1 MSTLEM
7 PQPSDDNSNNN
18 ENIVQP
24 SDDAAQEATKPS
36 EEWLGALGEP
46 DGNELADASRKHL
59 VAINSLITT
68 FGKLSANQT
77 IDEQQRVLNKSST
90 LLNMQYLPALRELAT
105 HYLQDLPTTPKQKES
120 LLAWFA
126 DLMESDRQAVMAA
139 AHAIAPDSI
148 PEKQADI
155 PAQAKLHVN
164 QLYEESMEECEED
177 LSRMPAYFAD
187 DFAGALGQQQVDMI
201 NSAYSSIPAAS
212 KEAQATEQPTTAKDD
227 TPPPEIPTSLEIKD
241 PKIARMLMFS
251 EIGKEVIKGFAITG
265 GVAGGIVA
273 GNVITH
279 FFSRKK

>member
-7 PQPSDDNSNNN
+7 PEPSDDNSKEN
-18 ENIVQP
+18 EGVIQP
-24 SDDAAQEATKPS
+24 SDNTTQEAAKVS
-36 EEWLGALGEP
+36 EEWLEALGEP

-105 HYLQDLPTTPKQKES
+105 HYLQDLPTAPKQKES

-155 PAQAKLHVN
+155 PAQAKLYVN
-164 QLYEESMEECEED
+164 QLYEESVEECEED
-177 LSRMPAYFAD
+177 LSRMPAYFAAN
-187 DFAGALGQQQVDMI
+187 FAISLGQHQANMI
-201 NSAYSSIPAAS
+201 NSTYDSIPTVS
-212 KEAQATEQPTTAKDD
+212 KEAQTPKDD
-227 TPPPEIPTSLEIKD
+227 TSPPELPTSLEIKD
-241 PKIARMLMFS
+241 PKIARMLALS
-251 EIGKEVIKGFAITG
+251 EIGKEAVKALTIAG
-265 GVAGGIVA
+265 GVASGIII
-273 GNVITH
+273 GNAVTH

>member
-7 PQPSDDNSNNN
+7 PEPSDDNSKEN
-18 ENIVQP
+18 EGIIQL
-24 SDDAAQEATKPS
+24 SDNTTQEAAKVS
-36 EEWLGALGEP
+36 EEWLEALGEP

-59 VAINSLITT
+59 AAINSLITT

-120 LLAWFA
+120 LLTWFA

-164 QLYEESMEECEED
+164 QLYEESVEECEED
-177 LSRMPAYFAD
+177 PSRMPAYFAAN
-187 DFAGALGQQQVDMI
+187 FAISLGQHQANMI
-201 NSAYSSIPAAS
+201 NSTYDSIPTVS
-212 KEAQATEQPTTAKDD
+212 KEAQTPKDD

-241 PKIARMLMFS
+241 PKIARMLMLS
-251 EIGKEVIKGFAITG
+251 EIGKEAVKALTIAG
-265 GVAGGIVA
+265 GVAGGIII
-273 GNVITH
+273 GNAVTH

>member
-1 MSTLEM
+1 MIT
-7 PQPSDDNSNNN
+7 PIITK
-18 ENIVQP
+18 NIVQP
-24 SDDAAQEATKPS
+24 GDDTAQEATKAS
-36 EEWLGALGEP
+36 EEWLEALGEP

-59 VAINSLITT
+59 VSINSLITT

-155 PAQAKLHVN
+155 PAQAKLYVN
-164 QLYEESMEECEED
+164 QLYEESVEECEED
-177 LSRMPAYFAD
+177 LSRMPAYFAAN
-187 DFAGALGQQQVDMI
+187 FAISLGQHQANMI
-201 NSAYSSIPAAS
+201 NSTYDSIPTVS
-212 KEAQATEQPTTAKDD
+212 KEAQTPEDD

-251 EIGKEVIKGFAITG
+251 EIGKEVVKAFTIAG
-265 GVAGGIVA
+265 GVAGGIFA

-279 FFSRKK
+279 FWSRKK

>member
-7 PQPSDDNSNNN
+7 PRPNDDNSEENEGIIQPSDNTT
-18 ENIVQP
+18 
-24 SDDAAQEATKPS
+24 QEATKAS
-36 EEWLGALGEP
+36 EEWLEALGEP

-59 VAINSLITT
+59 AAINSLITT
-68 FGKLSANQT
+68 FERLSANQT

-155 PAQAKLHVN
+155 PAQAKLYVN
-164 QLYEESMEECEED
+164 QLYEESVEECEED
-177 LSRMPAYFAD
+177 LSRMPAYFAAN
-187 DFAGALGQQQVDMI
+187 FAISLGQHQANMI
-201 NSAYSSIPAAS
+201 NSTYDSIPTVS
-212 KEAQATEQPTTAKDD
+212 KEAQTPKDD
-227 TPPPEIPTSLEIKD
+227 TPPPELPTSLEIKD
-241 PKIARMLMFS
+241 PKIARMLALS
-251 EIGKEVIKGFAITG
+251 EIGKEAVKALTIAG
-265 GVAGGIVA
+265 GVASGIII
-273 GNVITH
+273 GNAVTH

>member
-7 PQPSDDNSNNN
+7 PEPSDDNSKEN
-18 ENIVQP
+18 EGIIQP
-24 SDDAAQEATKPS
+24 SDNTTQEAAKVS
-36 EEWLGALGEP
+36 EEWLEALGEP
-46 DGNELADASRKHL
+46 DGEDLTSASLKHL
-59 VAINSLITT
+59 AARNKLIAT
-68 FGKLSANQT
+68 FEELSANQT

-120 LLAWFA
+120 LLTWFA
-126 DLMESDRQAVMAA
+126 DLMESDRQAVIAA

-164 QLYEESMEECEED
+164 QLYEESVEECEED
-177 LSRMPAYFAD
+177 PSRMPAYFAAN
-187 DFAGALGQQQVDMI
+187 FAISLGQHQANMI
-201 NSAYSSIPAAS
+201 NSTYDSLPVAS
-212 KEAQATEQPTTAKDD
+212 KEAQTPKDD
-227 TPPPEIPTSLEIKD
+227 TRPPEIPTSLEIKD

-251 EIGKEVIKGFAITG
+251 EIGKEVVKAFAIAG
-265 GVAGGIVA
+265 GVAAGIVT

>member
-7 PQPSDDNSNNN
+7 PRPNDDNSEENEGIIQPSDNTT
-18 ENIVQP
+18 
-24 SDDAAQEATKPS
+24 QEATKAS
-36 EEWLGALGEP
+36 EEWLEALGEP

-59 VAINSLITT
+59 AAINSLITT
-68 FGKLSANQT
+68 FERLSANQT

-155 PAQAKLHVN
+155 PAQAKLYVN
-164 QLYEESMEECEED
+164 QLYEESVEECEED
-177 LSRMPAYFAD
+177 LSRMPAYFAAN
-187 DFAGALGQQQVDMI
+187 FAISLGQHQANMI
-201 NSAYSSIPAAS
+201 NSTYDSIPTVS
-212 KEAQATEQPTTAKDD
+212 KEAQTPEDD

-251 EIGKEVIKGFAITG
+251 EIGKEVVKAFTIAG
-265 GVAGGIVA
+265 GVASGIII
-273 GNVITH
+273 GNAVTR

>member
-7 PQPSDDNSNNN
+7 PQPSDDNSKEN
-18 ENIVQP
+18 EGTIQP
-24 SDDAAQEATKPS
+24 SDNTTQEAAKVS
-36 EEWLGALGEP
+36 EEWLEALGEP

-139 AHAIAPDSI
+139 AHIIAPDSI
-148 PEKQADI
+148 PEKQAGVL
-155 PAQAKLHVN
+155 AQAKLYVN
-164 QLYEESMEECEED
+164 QLYEESVEECEED
-177 LSRMPAYFAD
+177 PSRIPAYFAAN
-187 DFAGALGQQQVDMI
+187 FAISLGQHQANMI
-201 NSAYSSIPAAS
+201 NSTYDSLPVAS
-212 KEAQATEQPTTAKDD
+212 KEAQATEQATTANDNIR
-227 TPPPEIPTSLEIKD
+227 PPEIPTSLEIKD

-251 EIGKEVIKGFAITG
+251 EIGKEAVKALTIAG
-265 GVAGGIVA
+265 GVAAGIVA
-273 GNVITH
+273 GNAITH
-279 FFSRKK
+279 FLSRKK

>member
-7 PQPSDDNSNNN
+7 PQPSDDNSKKN
-18 ENIVQP
+18 EGIIQP
-24 SDDAAQEATKPS
+24 SNDTAQEAAKVS
-36 EEWLGALGEP
+36 EEWLEALGEP
-46 DGNELADASRKHL
+46 DGEDLTSASLKHL
-59 VAINSLITT
+59 AAINKLIAT
-68 FGKLSANQT
+68 FEELSAEQT
-77 IDEQQRVLNKSST
+77 IDEQQRAINKTSNS
-90 LLNMQYLPALRELAT
+90 LNMQYLPALRELAT

-177 LSRMPAYFAD
+177 LSRMPAYFAAN
-187 DFAGALGQQQVDMI
+187 FAISLGQHQANMI
-201 NSAYSSIPAAS
+201 NSTYDSLPVAS
-212 KEAQATEQPTTAKDD
+212 KEAQAPEDD

-251 EIGKEVIKGFAITG
+251 EIGKEAVKALTIAG

>member
-7 PQPSDDNSNNN
+7 PEPSDDNSKEN
-18 ENIVQP
+18 EGVIQP
-24 SDDAAQEATKPS
+24 SDNTTQEAAKVS
-36 EEWLGALGEP
+36 EEWLEALGEP

-155 PAQAKLHVN
+155 PAQAKLYVN
-164 QLYEESMEECEED
+164 QLYEESVEECEED
-177 LSRMPAYFAD
+177 LSRMPAYFAAN
-187 DFAGALGQQQVDMI
+187 FAISLGQHQANMI
-201 NSAYSSIPAAS
+201 NSTYDSIPTVS
-212 KEAQATEQPTTAKDD
+212 KEAQTPKDD
-227 TPPPEIPTSLEIKD
+227 TSPPELPTSLEIKD
-241 PKIARMLMFS
+241 PKIARMLALS
-251 EIGKEVIKGFAITG
+251 EIGKEAVKALTIAG
-265 GVAGGIVA
+265 GVASGIII
-273 GNVITH
+273 GNAVTH

>member
-24 SDDAAQEATKPS
+24 GDDTAQEAAKAS
-36 EEWLGALGEP
+36 EEWLEALGEP

-59 VAINSLITT
+59 AAINSLITT
-68 FGKLSANQT
+68 FERLSANQT

-177 LSRMPAYFAD
+177 LSRMPAYFAAN
-187 DFAGALGQQQVDMI
+187 FAISLGQHQANMI
-201 NSAYSSIPAAS
+201 NSTYDSLPVAS
-212 KEAQATEQPTTAKDD
+212 KEAQAPEDD

-251 EIGKEVIKGFAITG
+251 EIGKEAVKALTIAG
-265 GVAGGIVA
+265 GVAGGIII
-273 GNVITH
+273 GNAVTH

>member
-7 PQPSDDNSNNN
+7 PEPSDDNSKEN
-18 ENIVQP
+18 EGIIQP
-24 SDDAAQEATKPS
+24 SDNTTQEATKAS
-36 EEWLGALGEP
+36 EEWLEALGEP

-59 VAINSLITT
+59 AAINNLITT
-68 FGKLSANQT
+68 FERLSANQT

-120 LLAWFA
+120 LLTWFA

-177 LSRMPAYFAD
+177 PSRMPAYFAAN
-187 DFAGALGQQQVDMI
+187 FAISLGQHQANMI
-201 NSAYSSIPAAS
+201 NSTYDSIPTVS
-212 KEAQATEQPTTAKDD
+212 KEAQTPKDD

-251 EIGKEVIKGFAITG
+251 EIGKEAVKALTIAG
-265 GVAGGIVA
+265 GVAGGIII
-273 GNVITH
+273 GNAVTH

>member
-7 PQPSDDNSNNN
+7 PQPSDDNSDKN
-18 ENIVQP
+18 EKVIQP
-24 SDDAAQEATKPS
+24 SDDTTQEAAKVS
-36 EEWLGALGEP
+36 EEWLEALGEP

-59 VAINSLITT
+59 AAINNLITT
-68 FGKLSANQT
+68 FERLSANQT

-120 LLAWFA
+120 LLTWFA

-164 QLYEESMEECEED
+164 QLYEESVEECEED
-177 LSRMPAYFAD
+177 PSRMPAYFAAN
-187 DFAGALGQQQVDMI
+187 FAISLGQHQANMI
-201 NSAYSSIPAAS
+201 NSTYDSIPTVS
-212 KEAQATEQPTTAKDD
+212 KEAQTPKDD

-241 PKIARMLMFS
+241 PKIARMLMLS
-251 EIGKEVIKGFAITG
+251 EIGKEAVKALTIAG
-265 GVAGGIVA
+265 GVASGIII
-273 GNVITH
+273 GNAVTH

>member
-1 MSTLEM
+1 
-7 PQPSDDNSNNN
+7 
-18 ENIVQP
+18 
-24 SDDAAQEATKPS
+24 
-36 EEWLGALGEP
+36 
-46 DGNELADASRKHL
+46 
-59 VAINSLITT
+59 
-68 FGKLSANQT
+68 
-77 IDEQQRVLNKSST
+77 
-90 LLNMQYLPALRELAT
+90 MQYLPALRELAT

-177 LSRMPAYFAD
+177 LSRMPAYFAAN
-187 DFAGALGQQQVDMI
+187 FAISLGQHQANMI
-201 NSAYSSIPAAS
+201 NSTYDSLPVAS
-212 KEAQATEQPTTAKDD
+212 KEAQAPEDD

-251 EIGKEVIKGFAITG
+251 EIGKEAVKALTIAG
-265 GVAGGIVA
+265 GVAAGIVA

>member
-1 MSTLEM
+1 
-7 PQPSDDNSNNN
+7 
-18 ENIVQP
+18 
-24 SDDAAQEATKPS
+24 
-36 EEWLGALGEP
+36 
-46 DGNELADASRKHL
+46 
-59 VAINSLITT
+59 
-68 FGKLSANQT
+68 
-77 IDEQQRVLNKSST
+77 
-90 LLNMQYLPALRELAT
+90 
-105 HYLQDLPTTPKQKES
+105 
-120 LLAWFA
+120 
-126 DLMESDRQAVMAA
+126 MESDRQAVMAA

-164 QLYEESMEECEED
+164 QLYEESVEECKGD
-177 LSRMPAYFAD
+177 PSRIPAYFAD
-187 DFAGALGQQQVDMI
+187 DFAGTLGQQQVDMI

-251 EIGKEVIKGFAITG
+251 EIGKEAVKALTIAG

>member
-7 PQPSDDNSNNN
+7 PQPSDDSSDKD
-18 ENIVQP
+18 EKVIQP
-24 SDDAAQEATKPS
+24 SDNTTQAAAKPS
-36 EEWLGALGEP
+36 EEWLEALGEP
-46 DGNELADASRKHL
+46 DGEDLTSASLKHL
-59 VAINSLITT
+59 AARNKLIAT
-68 FGKLSANQT
+68 FEELSAKQT
-77 IDEQQRVLNKSST
+77 IDEQQRAINKTSNS
-90 LLNMQYLPALRELAT
+90 LNMQYLPAVRELIT

-155 PAQAKLHVN
+155 PAQAKLYVN
-164 QLYEESMEECEED
+164 QLYEESVEECEED
-177 LSRMPAYFAD
+177 LSRMPAYFAAN
-187 DFAGALGQQQVDMI
+187 FAISLGQHQANMI
-201 NSAYSSIPAAS
+201 NSTYDSIPTVS
-212 KEAQATEQPTTAKDD
+212 KEAQTPEDD

-251 EIGKEVIKGFAITG
+251 EIGKEVVKAFTIAG
-265 GVAGGIVA
+265 GVAGGIFA

-279 FFSRKK
+279 FWSRKK

>member
-1 MSTLEM
+1 MSTLEI
-7 PQPSDDNSNNN
+7 PQPGDDNSDKN

-24 SDDAAQEATKPS
+24 SDDAAQEATKAS
-36 EEWLGALGEP
+36 EEWLEALGEP

-59 VAINSLITT
+59 AAINNLITT
-68 FGKLSANQT
+68 FERLSANQT

-120 LLAWFA
+120 LLTWFA

-177 LSRMPAYFAD
+177 PSRMPAYFAAN
-187 DFAGALGQQQVDMI
+187 FAISLGQHQANMI
-201 NSAYSSIPAAS
+201 NSTYDSIPTVS
-212 KEAQATEQPTTAKDD
+212 KEAQTPEDD

-251 EIGKEVIKGFAITG
+251 EIGKEVVKAFTIAG
-265 GVAGGIVA
+265 GVASGIII
-273 GNVITH
+273 GNAVTR

>member
-24 SDDAAQEATKPS
+24 GDDTAQEATKAS
-36 EEWLGALGEP
+36 EEWLEALGEP

-155 PAQAKLHVN
+155 PAQAKLYVN
-164 QLYEESMEECEED
+164 QLYEESVEECEED
-177 LSRMPAYFAD
+177 LSRMPAYFA
-187 DFAGALGQQQVDMI
+187 A
-201 NSAYSSIPAAS
+201 N
-212 KEAQATEQPTTAKDD
+212 
-227 TPPPEIPTSLEIKD
+227 
-241 PKIARMLMFS
+241 
-251 EIGKEVIKGFAITG
+251 FAISLG
-265 GVAGGIVA
+265 
-273 GNVITH
+273 
-279 FFSRKK
+279 